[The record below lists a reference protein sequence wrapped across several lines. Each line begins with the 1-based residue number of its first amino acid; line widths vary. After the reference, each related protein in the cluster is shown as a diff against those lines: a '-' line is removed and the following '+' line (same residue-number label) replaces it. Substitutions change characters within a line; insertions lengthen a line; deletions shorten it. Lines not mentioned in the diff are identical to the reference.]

1 MPDTFVPM
9 RPAPASATDQGFTP
23 LALKHGPLAA
33 VKMAAGNGGPAAATA
48 TATAPG
54 GHATGGQNCATPK
67 VTLQRQGEV
76 VTGIRIQCSC
86 GQVIELRCVY

>member
-1 MPDTFVPM
+1 MSDTFIPM
-9 RPAPASATDQGFTP
+9 DPALLSAKDDGFTP
-23 LALKHGPLAA
+23 LPLKSGPLLA
-33 VKMAAGNGGPAAATA
+33 VQAAAGNGGPAAAVSPSASTPPA
-48 TATAPG
+48 HHGA
-54 GHATGGQNCATPK
+54 QPK

>member
-1 MPDTFVPM
+1 MG
-9 RPAPASATDQGFTP
+9 PAPASGTEQGFTP
-23 LALKHGPLAA
+23 LPMKAGSLAG
-33 VKMAAGNGGPAAATA
+33 VKTAAGNGGPAAATA
-48 TATAPG
+48 PGAP
-54 GHATGGQNCATPK
+54 APVGQNCAAPK